1 MQTHLFRWADEQCYG
16 LMHMRANQ
24 NPNTYFGPDSVEHF
38 KQGIA
43 SLIQLTTDITSKLS
57 SFTVVEQTRG
67 GIAAYDAGTSVI
79 GDRSMFNFSVEYST
93 ILSFRVY

>member
-16 LMHMRANQ
+16 LMHMRTNQ

-43 SLIQLTTDITSKLS
+43 SLFQLTNDVTTKLS